1 MEVEHGHQEERV
13 VVGDVDLAVPGQL
26 LDIQQQRSHSLDQ
39 LGFSPVDVV
48 DTEVLVNAG
57 QAGPSRT

>member
-26 LDIQQQRSHSLDQ
+26 LDIQHQQSHSLDQ

-48 DTEVLVNAG
+48 DTEVHVNAG
-57 QAGPSRT
+57 LGGRSRT